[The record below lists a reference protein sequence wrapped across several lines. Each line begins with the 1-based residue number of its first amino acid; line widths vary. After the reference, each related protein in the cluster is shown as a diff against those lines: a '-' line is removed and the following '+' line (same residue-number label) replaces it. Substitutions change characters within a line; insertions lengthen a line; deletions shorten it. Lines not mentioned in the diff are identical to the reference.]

1 VFDVSGA
8 ELLALLVAALFIFG
22 PERLPKVAADAA
34 RSLRRLRTMVAGAKE
49 DMRRELG
56 PELEGIDLADL
67 NPRTFL
73 RRNLLDDA
81 DLGLGDL
88 EGELDDRP
96 GARPTAR
103 RRSAHRPPTT
113 GPDTTA
119 NGHGPIEPR
128 SEEPPSYAPPFD
140 ADAT

>member
-22 PERLPKVAADAA
+22 PERLPKVAADTA
-34 RSLRRLRTMVAGAKE
+34 RTLRRLRTMIAGAKE

-56 PELEGIDLADL
+56 PELEGIDLSDL
-67 NPRTFL
+67 NPRTFV

-81 DLGLGDL
+81 DLGLDDLGD
-88 EGELDDRP
+88 GFDDRP
-96 GARPTAR
+96 PT
-103 RRSAHRPPTT
+103 RRSARRSTRNRAVT
-113 GPDTTA
+113 ADRGVTTA
-119 NGHGPIEPR
+119 NGHGEQQPQVAPG
-128 SEEPPSYAPPFD
+128 YDPPFD